1 MVVTQP
7 EELDAVYG
15 NDLVPQEK
23 QIVRKVLYALRIPK
37 AQVMVAGDEDL
48 VGIGEVD
55 EPVQEIQHFLLRA
68 FVADIPAM
76 DDHIALWEWPQP
88 AVQSVCV

>member
-1 MVVTQP
+1 
-7 EELDAVYG
+7 
-15 NDLVPQEK
+15 
-23 QIVRKVLYALRIPK
+23 
-37 AQVMVAGDEDL
+37 MVAGDEDL

-76 DDHIALWEWPQP
+76 DDHIALWEWPQL